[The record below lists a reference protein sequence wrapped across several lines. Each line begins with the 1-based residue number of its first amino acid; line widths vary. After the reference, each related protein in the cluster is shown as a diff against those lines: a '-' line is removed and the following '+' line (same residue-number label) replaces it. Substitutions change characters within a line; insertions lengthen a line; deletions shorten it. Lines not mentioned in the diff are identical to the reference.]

1 VRSAALGGWSEGRPL
16 ASGSGRR
23 ILWLLIFGLVFG
35 VVGAGLALVYSR
47 GHRLLGN
54 SRFSPIAQTRD
65 FYEIAVNP
73 QEAFSGHDRI
83 NILCLGLDRNWTRKG
98 MPYTKEVRSDTMI
111 VVSLDL
117 PRRKAYALS
126 VPRDL
131 RVEIPDHGHSRINDA
146 HRFGGIAL
154 TIETVQNFLGVHL
167 DYYAI
172 VKLGAVRRLV
182 DAVGGIDVE
191 VEKDMDYDDNWG
203 QLHIHLKQGPQH
215 LSGEEIEGYMR
226 FRHDNEGD
234 FGRMR
239 RQQQVFRTI
248 SKTLKSPVI
257 VFKFD
262 ELLTVLEQNL
272 DTNLSRKQL
281 MALGRMFSETGPDDL
296 VTETVPAENSPRNG
310 IAYLEVLEEPKEA
323 LVDWLLHGN
332 AMAEHRLIDVELLNG
347 CRSQTTTEWVR
358 ELLTGQEFPTRYRG
372 RADRGNYAITRII
385 DHGRHPG
392 AARRVL
398 ETLASGELSFD
409 KRSWGPAVTVIVGA
423 DLRDHPDSVYSS
435 ATASRETTPAPVTN
449 P

>member
-1 VRSAALGGWSEGRPL
+1 L
-16 ASGSGRR
+16 ASGSRRR
-23 ILWLLIFGLVFG
+23 ILWLLVLGLVFA

-54 SRFSPIAQTRD
+54 TRFSPIAQTRD
-65 FYEIAVNP
+65 FYQIAVNP
-73 QEAFSGHDRI
+73 QEAFAGHDRV

-98 MPYTKEVRSDTMI
+98 MPYTKDVRSDTML

-146 HRFGGIAL
+146 HRFGGIPL
-154 TIETVQNFLGVHL
+154 TIETVQNLLGVRL

-203 QLHIHLKQGPQH
+203 QLHIHLKQGPAH
-215 LSGEEIEGYMR
+215 LDGEQIEGYMR
-226 FRHDNEGD
+226 FRHDSEGD

-239 RQQQVFRTI
+239 RQQQVFRTL

-257 VFKFD
+257 LFKFD
-262 ELLTVLEQNL
+262 DLLTILEQNL

-281 MALGRMFSETGPDDL
+281 MALGRMFSETGPGDL
-296 VTETVPAENSPRNG
+296 ITDTVPAVDRPRDG
-310 IAYLEVLEEPKEA
+310 IAYLEVLEEPKET
-323 LVDWLLHGN
+323 LVDWLLRGN
-332 AMAEHRLIDVELLNG
+332 AMAEHRLIEVELLNG

-358 ELLTGQEFPTRYRG
+358 ELLDGQEFPTRNRG
-372 RADRGNYAITRII
+372 RADRGNYVTTRII
-385 DHGRHPG
+385 DHGRHAN
-392 AARRVL
+392 AARRVQEAL
-398 ETLASGELSFD
+398 GTGELSFE
-409 KRSWGPAVTVIVGA
+409 KRTWGPAVTVIIGA

-435 ATASRETTPAPVTN
+435 STASSETTPGPATTP
-449 P
+449 